1 MIVLFGWFMWFAVT
15 CFLTLVGILVIAG
28 AACLYVFGWLLA
40 QWKPTAGAGCMA
52 IGKMVF
58 MGTGQL
64 IDRLNGHKRKQP
76 ESTVVVVHTIHTIH
90 TAPAPIQPP
99 PALPE
104 PSQRPPPPSK
114 AQQIADAKA
123 AYVKAD
129 LIDDDDDPA
138 LLEQRIGA
146 IVGVSEKASGAE
158 RA

>member
-1 MIVLFGWFMWFAVT
+1 MIVLFVWLMWFAVT
-15 CFLTLVGILVIAG
+15 CCLTLVGILVIAG

-52 IGKMVF
+52 VGKGVF

-64 IDRLNGHKRKQP
+64 IDRINGKQRKQP
-76 ESTVVVVHTIHTIH
+76 GPTVVIHTIHTIP
-90 TAPAPIQPP
+90 TAPMQVQPP
-99 PALPE
+99 PAAPE
-104 PSQRPPPPSK
+104 PPQRPPPPSK

-129 LIDDDDDPA
+129 LIDEDDDPA

-146 IVGVSEKASGAE
+146 IVGVGRQSAP
-158 RA
+158 